1 MGWLVISGTKGK
13 PMALALSKPKSV
25 TPAQY
30 LAREEMATN
39 KSEYFRGEIFM
50 MILLNISIKAKMA
63 AGC

>member
-1 MGWLVISGTKGK
+1 
-13 PMALALSKPKSV
+13 MALALSKPKSV